1 MPRLS
6 VISGEE
12 QRFISFE
19 PGPTLRDIL
28 DTTDLRVRSG
38 CRGSGVCGLC
48 RVQIETGGHGWTDT
62 GLPWQEAAET
72 PGERLMLSEAE
83 LQNGLRLACQVIPR
97 EDMRIRIV
105 NPAPRSTWRKLTPL
119 APYLKKGT
127 GPYGVAVDLGT
138 TTISLSLWDI
148 AHNQR
153 LSGRFGLNQQLRHG
167 SDVLTRLVA
176 ACESKERAGEIS
188 RLAKDSIEEAI
199 LDICSREGYD
209 LREIRQITVVG
220 NTPMLALLAE
230 KGFDLL
236 LHPEYWTMEIDCR
249 SEDTKGWFEA
259 GGPNTGVKVEIVQPL
274 AGFVG
279 SDLLAGVLS
288 TRLTEQGAGSLLID
302 FGTNSEI
309 ALWDGKTLWVTSA
322 AGGPAFEGS
331 GIGCGMPAESGA
343 VYRIDQQDH
352 HGRSRWITH
361 VIDEGHA
368 KGLCG
373 SGIIDLV
380 AHLVRTGKLDQ
391 KGRLSAELRDKGFV
405 LEDSPGISLDSRD
418 IDLFQRAKAAIGAGV
433 QILLD
438 RAKWP
443 MEDLRRICIC
453 GTFGQYLNIQHAREI
468 GLLPITSS
476 RRVELWGNSALEGC
490 ELLLSL
496 PERKECLDALRKK
509 CRLVNLSQAPEF
521 EDLFLENLFLQPMKG
536 NRFMKTASSC
546 EEQYTE
552 SFIKAAQYIVRLTA
566 QQDVLEQLGRII
578 VKYFQAEW
586 VVFAYEGPKGEI
598 ILRNPTASGRD
609 LSEMVKMDKT
619 RETIHDVMD
628 TGFLALETVV
638 LSEIYRVA
646 FLPLT
651 DLTQARMVVIIAHKA
666 ASPPSDPLLNL
677 YLALTGIA
685 GSTLGRISTERE
697 LREANQA
704 LQVEIGVRKRAEEAL
719 KVERQRFHDVLEML
733 PAYVVLLSPDYRV
746 AFANRFFRERYG
758 ESRDRRC
765 FDYLYGR
772 TEPCTFCQTYSV
784 LKTKKSHHWE
794 KIGPDGSKY
803 DIYDFPFSD
812 TDGSTFILEMG
823 IDITERKRLEDTLR
837 QSEKQVRFFAS
848 QCLTAQET
856 ERKRI
861 AAELHDSIAASLAA
875 IKYNIEK
882 TQTEIKQGLATPESL
897 QSLVSTVQQTIGET
911 RRIMA
916 DLRPSILDDLG
927 LIAAIN
933 WFCREYPKTYSH
945 IAVHCE
951 IGLSEEDIPD
961 SLKTPIF
968 RISQEALNN
977 IAKHSQAGRVNL
989 SLLEED
995 DRIQLTVQDNGRGF
1009 DLDKVVKGLGL
1020 STMRERAELSGGTF
1034 AVESGEEGTIIR
1046 ASWPR
1051 PQDGVCG

>member
-12 QRFISFE
+12 QRFITFE

-48 RVQIETGGHGWTDT
+48 RVQIETGGHGQT
-62 GLPWQEAAET
+62 GADLPWCEAVET
-72 PGERLMLSEAE
+72 PGEHLMLSVDE
-83 LQNGLRLACQVIPR
+83 LRNGLRLACQVIPQG
-97 EDMRIRIV
+97 DMRIKIV
-105 NPAPRSTWRKLTPL
+105 NPAPRSTWRKLGPL
-119 APYLKKGT
+119 EQAVLKKGT
-127 GPYGVAVDLGT
+127 RGPYGVAVDLGT
-138 TTISLSLWDI
+138 TTVSLSLWDFR
-148 AHNQR
+148 HNQR
-153 LSGRFGLNQQLRHG
+153 LSGRFGLNQQLQHG

-176 ACESKERAGEIS
+176 AGESTERAGELS

-209 LREIRQITVVG
+209 LREIREIAVVG
-220 NTPMLALLAE
+220 NTPMLAILAE
-230 KGFDLL
+230 KGYDLL
-236 LHPEYWTMEIDCR
+236 LHPEYWAMKIDCR

-259 GGPNTGVKVEIVQPL
+259 GGLHTGVKVEIVQPL

-288 TRLTEQGAGSLLID
+288 TGLTEQGAGSLLID

-331 GIGCGMPAESGA
+331 GISCGMPAESGA

-352 HGRSRWITH
+352 HGRSRWITQ
-361 VIDEGHA
+361 VIDEGQA

-380 AHLVRTGKLDQ
+380 AHLVRTGKLDR
-391 KGRLSAELRDKGFV
+391 KGRLATELRDKGFV
-405 LEDSPGISLDSRD
+405 LEECPGISLDSRD
-418 IDLFQRAKAAIGAGV
+418 VDLFQRAKAAIGTGV
-433 QILLD
+433 QVLLD
-438 RAKWP
+438 RARWP

-453 GTFGQYLNIQHAREI
+453 GTFGQYLNIQHAGEI
-468 GLLPITSS
+468 GLLPSTSS
-476 RRVELWGNSALEGC
+476 QRVELCGNSALEGC

-496 PERKECLDALRKK
+496 PERKERLDALRRK

-536 NRFMKTASSC
+536 NRFMKMTSSY

-578 VKYFQAEW
+578 VEYFQAEW
-586 VVFAYEGPKGEI
+586 VVFAYEGPSGEI
-598 ILRNPTASGRD
+598 ILKNQTASDQD
-609 LSEMVKMDKT
+609 LSETVRMGKT
-619 RETIHDVMD
+619 KETIRDVMD

-638 LSEIYRVA
+638 LSESYRAA

-651 DLTQARMVVIIAHKA
+651 DLTQARIVVIIAHKA
-666 ASPPSDPLLNL
+666 TSPPSSPLLNL

-704 LQVEIGVRKRAEEAL
+704 LQVEVGVRKRAEEAVKL
-719 KVERQRFHDVLEML
+719 ERQRFHDVLEML
-733 PAYVVLLSPDYRV
+733 PAYVVLLSPGYQV

-758 ESRDRRC
+758 ESRSRRC

-772 TEPCTFCQTYSV
+772 TEPCTFCQSFSV
-784 LKTKKSHHWE
+784 LKTKASHHWE
-794 KIGPDGSKY
+794 KTGPDGSQY

-812 TDGSTFILEMG
+812 TDGSTLILEMG

-837 QSEKQVRFFAS
+837 QSEKKVRFFAS

-875 IKYNIEK
+875 IKFRIEK
-882 TQTEIKQGLATPESL
+882 TLAEMEQGIVKTESL
-897 QSLVSTVQQTIGET
+897 QGLVAMVQQTVGET

-916 DLRPSILDDLG
+916 DLRPAILDDLG
-927 LIAAIN
+927 LIAAMN
-933 WFCREYPKTYSH
+933 WLCREYPKTYSH
-945 IAVHCE
+945 IVVDCE
-951 IGLSEEDIPD
+951 IGLSEEDLTD

-968 RISQEALNN
+968 RIAQEALNN
-977 IAKHSQAGRVNL
+977 IAKHSRAGRVCL
-989 SLLEED
+989 SLRKEGDKIELA
-995 DRIQLTVQDNGRGF
+995 IQDNGTGF
-1009 DLDKVVKGLGL
+1009 DVDKVVKGFGL

-1034 AVESGEEGTIIR
+1034 AIESGEEGTIIR
-1046 ASWPR
+1046 ASWPSE
-1051 PQDGVCG
+1051 